1 MPDNYIITPNGQ
13 LFNEDE
19 LKHYGVPGM
28 KWGVR
33 RARYKSSAND
43 RLKKKALKYDERS
56 AQMTKKAEKQHA
68 ERDLE
73 SANKKAVKAAKLDKK
88 AAVASNKALKTDSET
103 SRLAL
108 EKKSEKLKY
117 KAAKKRI
124 ESNQLSRSTGYGV
137 KAMKYSIKSDK
148 FAAKAARA
156 RKKVATNNAYI
167 GMMKRKA
174 STISKEDLQGSYAF
188 VNELKQI
195 K

>member
-1 MPDNYIITPNGQ
+1 MPNYIITPNG
-13 LFNEDE
+13 NIVSEDE
-19 LKHYGVPGM
+19 LAHHGVKGM

-33 RARYKSSAND
+33 RARYKSNANE
-43 RLKKKALKYDERS
+43 RLKKKALKYDKQS

-73 SANKKAVKAAKLDKK
+73 IANKKAVKAAKLDKR
-88 AAVASNKALKTDSET
+88 AATLSKKALNADTER

-124 ESNQLSRSTGYGV
+124 ESNQVSKSKGYGA
-137 KAMKYSIKSDK
+137 KAMKYSVKSDK
-148 FAAKAARA
+148 FAAKAAKA
-156 RKKVATNNAYI
+156 RRKMANNNAYI

-174 STISKEDLQGSYAF
+174 STISRDDLEGAYSF